1 MAIEVGSEK
10 VICPKCGTA
19 YGRRKGYFGVSYAE
33 LHKGLGY
40 IPWCRDCVDKLY
52 SSYLAQ
58 CNDVKIAVRQVC
70 RKLDLYWNE
79 TVFENVMKKSSTQ
92 TVMTQYMAK
101 LTGLT
106 YAGKSY
112 DDTLLE
118 EGTLWSFND
127 TSVVQ
132 DDNITDAEEELL
144 DDTEEYIASDEVM
157 AFWGAGY
164 TPSMYQELEQ
174 RRSYWM
180 SRFPEDM
187 ELDIGTEALIRQI
200 CNLEIDINRDRVAG
214 KSIDKSV
221 NALNNLLGS
230 ASLKPNQKKEDADAS
245 LMNTPMGVWLYRFE
259 QEKPLPE
266 IDDDLKDVNRLKKYV
281 FTWMGHLCKMMG
293 IKDGYTR
300 LYEAEIER
308 LRVERP
314 EYDDEDDETL
324 LIDSFADDGGDTE

>member
-118 EGTLWSFND
+118 EGTLWIFND

-132 DDNITDAEEELL
+132 DDNIPDAEEELL

-314 EYDDEDDETL
+314 EYEDEDDETL